1 MPNTVFNVSSNR
13 IRDIKLNP
21 GTTVGQLRQILHG
34 AGYDVVEA
42 TAHVDREEG
51 GTLHGF
57 VENYVL
63 REGDGVRFT
72 TFDSDLPAADYDD
85 AHADD
90 DCHEC
95 HCGACEAHRK
105 QHAQQEQEQVVG
117 AAVLK
122 PGDRRIVIGNAT
134 VTLNGDTVTIVISKN
149 N

>member
-13 IRDIKLNP
+13 IWDIKLNP
-21 GTTVGQLRQILHG
+21 GTTVGQLRQILRE
-34 AGYDVVEA
+34 AGYDVIEA
-42 TAHVDREEG
+42 TAHVDREDG

-63 REGDGVRFT
+63 QEGDGVRFT
-72 TFDSDLPAADYDD
+72 TFVSGLPASDYDNAQVD
-85 AHADD
+85 EG
-90 DCHEC
+90 CEC
-95 HCGACEAHRK
+95 HCGACESHRK
-105 QHAQQEQEQVVG
+105 EHDKNDTG
-117 AAVLK
+117 HSAAALK

>member
-63 REGDGVRFT
+63 RGRGRSPLHHVRFG
-72 TFDSDLPAADYDD
+72 SSG
-85 AHADD
+85 
-90 DCHEC
+90 C
-95 HCGACEAHRK
+95 
-105 QHAQQEQEQVVG
+105 
-117 AAVLK
+117 
-122 PGDRRIVIGNAT
+122 
-134 VTLNGDTVTIVISKN
+134 
-149 N
+149 

>member
-13 IRDIKLNP
+13 IWDIKLNP
-21 GTTVGQLRQILHG
+21 GTTVGQLRQILRE

-57 VENYVL
+57 VENCVL
-63 REGDGVRFT
+63 QEGDGVRFT
-72 TFDSDLPAADYDD
+72 TFVSGLPASDYDN
-85 AHADD
+85 AQADE
-90 DCHEC
+90 DCEC
-95 HCGACEAHRK
+95 HCGACEARRK
-105 QHAQQEQEQVVG
+105 EHTKSATENSST
-117 AAVLK
+117 VLK
-122 PGDRRIVIGNAT
+122 PGDRRLVIGNAT

>member
-13 IRDIKLNP
+13 IWDIKLNP
-21 GTTVGQLRQILHG
+21 GTTVGQLRQILRE
-34 AGYDVVEA
+34 AGYDVIEA
-42 TAHVDREEG
+42 TAHVDREDG

-63 REGDGVRFT
+63 QEGDGVRFT
-72 TFDSDLPAADYDD
+72 TFVSGLPASDYDNAQVD
-85 AHADD
+85 EDG
-90 DCHEC
+90 EC
-95 HCGACEAHRK
+95 HCCACESHRK
-105 QHAQQEQEQVVG
+105 EHAKNETG
-117 AAVLK
+117 HSAAVPK